1 MLFERVGCAQCHKLA
16 DIGGVLGPNLAELEP
31 KKRTTE
37 YILQAVITPSRDVDA
52 KYAVQKYAL
61 THAKAMVERDRRL
74 EDLEAENA
82 RLRAALRETLATIE
96 TKNLGDCM
104 CCDGQMCGCQG
115 STNGNWLEYII
126 RAALGESHG

>member
-1 MLFERVGCAQCHKLA
+1 MTYDPDAFAKLVANNTCKSRAA
-16 DIGGVLGPNLAELEP
+16 D
-31 KKRTTE
+31 R
-37 YILQAVITPSRDVDA
+37 YDA

-96 TKNLGDCM
+96 TKNLGDRM

-115 STNGNWLEYII
+115 STNGDWLEYII